1 MCQVRRS
8 LLAALWLPT
17 IMPHFMPRPRPL
29 WLLIALLGGFTP
41 AAWAEDPPC
50 PTQVPAP
57 AAKTA
62 PAATGTKTPAGAKKR
77 LPVTPVAGGDID
89 ITSDAGTLGVDGTAT
104 LRGNVQM
111 HQGDREIRANEVQYS
126 PQNQSVKTDGHI
138 DYNDPQLHVS
148 GEGGG
153 SYSSAAGADF
163 KSAHFDLHQRA
174 ARGTATDMSVTPAGV
189 VSLKGVTFTTCP
201 VHDEAWQ
208 IKADSIVLD
217 TRSQVGTGRDAQI
230 DFMGVPLVYLPW
242 LSFPLGNERKS
253 GFLFPTI
260 GNTSSSGL
268 QLSDPY
274 YWNIAP
280 NADFTFEPTVY
291 SKRGADLGGDLRF
304 LTQDQHGEL
313 QWNFLPDDTVFGG
326 SRSRLQLNEVAEL
339 PDDLRLTIDAQHVS
353 DLLYFQNFSATPEGT
368 STAFLEQRATLSY
381 RDDHWSVDAQAQQ
394 YQTID
399 DTLPVD
405 ESPYARAPWLAVGS
419 AYTFDDIVH
428 YGFDSEIV
436 DFRLSDGP
444 TGPTGWRGDFTP
456 AVSLDLTGPGYF
468 MRPALAWRLTQY
480 ELADLLPGEASS
492 PSRSLPIAS
501 LDTGLVFERQTG
513 SRDQRTLT
521 LEPRLLYLDVPYR
534 NQDQL
539 PVFDTAVPDLTP
551 VELFSTNRYVGA
563 DRVSDANQ
571 MSLGVTS
578 RLLDAQ
584 DGRQFL
590 AATLGQT
597 YYFEIPRVTLPGET
611 PITARHSDFVG
622 QLALTAFQDWS
633 AGMGVQWDPQN
644 ERSERTQ
651 INLQYKP
658 AADEVINLAYRYER
672 FVQEL
677 VVDGVPVP
685 SPCAPN
691 AVQNAIQTAAQYPVT
706 LMRPIGQ
713 TFCDSQGFDQVDLSG
728 AWPVKGNWNVFFR
741 DVYSIRDNKE
751 LEQFAGFEYRSC
763 CWRLRLGAR
772 RYVSTFTG
780 AEDTGIWLQLEL
792 AGLAGVGSA
801 SDTSLSEEIRGYT
814 PADATSQRIGTP

>member
-1 MCQVRRS
+1 
-8 LLAALWLPT
+8 
-17 IMPHFMPRPRPL
+17 MPHFMLCPRPL
-29 WLLIALLGGFTP
+29 WLIIALLGGFTS

-50 PTQVPAP
+50 PTQNDTP
-57 AAKTA
+57 AAKAPDATPGPRTA
-62 PAATGTKTPAGAKKR
+62 AGTPQKR
-77 LPVTPVAGGDID
+77 PPHLPVAGGAID
-89 ITSDAGTLGVDGTAT
+89 VTSDAATLGVDGTAT
-104 LRGNVQM
+104 LSGNVQM
-111 HQGDREIRANEVQYS
+111 HQGEREIRANEVQYN
-126 PQNQSVKTDGHI
+126 PQGDSVKTDGHI
-138 DYNDPQLHVS
+138 DYNDPLLHVT

-153 SYSSAAGADF
+153 SYSSAAGANF
-163 KSAHFDLHQRA
+163 KSAHFELHQRA
-174 ARGTATDMSVTPAGV
+174 ARGSAADMSVTPQGLV
-189 VSLKGVTFTTCP
+189 HLKGVTFTTCP
-201 VHDEAWQ
+201 INDNAWQ
-208 IKADSIVLD
+208 IKAGEIVLD
-217 TRSQVGTGRDAQI
+217 TRAQVGTGKDAQI
-230 DFMGVPLVYLPW
+230 DFMGVPVMYLPW
-242 LSFPLGNERKS
+242 LSFPLGSERKS

-268 QLSDPY
+268 QLGDPY

-280 NADFTFEPTVY
+280 NADFTFEPTIY

-304 LTQDQHGEL
+304 LTQGQHGEL
-313 QWNFLPDDTVFGG
+313 QWNFLPDDTLFGG

-339 PDDLRLTIDAQHVS
+339 PDDVRLTIDAQRVS
-353 DLLYFQNFSATPEGT
+353 DPLYFQDFSQTPEGT

-381 RDDHWSVDAQAQQ
+381 RDEHWSVDGEAQQ

-399 DTLPVD
+399 DTLPFYD
-405 ESPYARAPWLAVGS
+405 RPYARAPRLAVDS

-428 YGFDSEIV
+428 YGFDSELV
-436 DFRLSDGP
+436 DFRLADGP
-444 TGPTGWRGDFTP
+444 TGPTGWRADLMP

-480 ELADLLPGEASS
+480 ELSDLLPGEASS
-492 PSRSLPIAS
+492 PSRTLPIAS
-501 LDTGLVFERQTG
+501 LDTGLVFERETG

-539 PVFDTAVPDLTP
+539 PVFDTALPDLTP
-551 VELFSTNRYVGA
+551 VELFNTNRYVGA

-590 AATLGQT
+590 AATVGQT
-597 YYFEIPRVTLPGET
+597 YYFEVPRVTLPGET
-611 PITARHSDFVG
+611 PITARHSDFVA

-633 AGMGVQWDPQN
+633 ADMGVQWDPQN

-651 INLQYKP
+651 VNLQYKP
-658 AADEVINLAYRYER
+658 APDAVINLAYRYER
-672 FVQEL
+672 FVQEP
-677 VVDGVPVP
+677 VFIQGVQVP
-685 SPCAPN
+685 CVSAAAVPPPATGSPPL
-691 AVQNAIQTAAQYPVT
+691 TGP
-706 LMRPIGQ
+706 PI
-713 TFCDSQGFDQVDLSG
+713 CDSQGFDQVDLSG
-728 AWPVKGNWNVFFR
+728 AWPIKRNWNVFFR
-741 DVYSIRDNKE
+741 DVYSVRDHKE

-780 AEDTGIWLQLEL
+780 SQDTGIWLQLEL

-814 PADATSQRIGTP
+814 PADANTQRIRAP